1 LAAITDAITVRSR
14 LLTMSIC
21 VENTIALSSC
31 LLLAPEDEK
40 RTMSIDAEQQIS
52 ARVTRRFRA
61 SPERVFDA
69 WLDPKTASKWL
80 FAKAADQIVCAEIDG
95 RVGGWFYI
103 VNRCDGEDVEH
114 VGEYFEVNRPHRLG
128 FKLLG
133 AQSFDRVT
141 VEIVPLAHGCEL
153 TLINDIAPSIA
164 GDARRIEACW
174 SDVLDRL
181 AEAIG
186 ERCMRTTI
194 LEVPAAWQ
202 R

>member
-1 LAAITDAITVRSR
+1 
-14 LLTMSIC
+14 
-21 VENTIALSSC
+21 SC
-31 LLLAPEDEK
+31 LLLAPEDGK
-40 RTMSIDAEQQIS
+40 RAMSIDAEQQMS

-69 WLDPKTASKWL
+69 WLDPKTARKWL
-80 FAKAADQIVCAEIDG
+80 FAKAAGQIVCAEIDG

-128 FKLLG
+128 FKLLVEKY
-133 AQSFDRVT
+133 AQNFHRVT

-153 TLINDIAPSIA
+153 TLTNDTAPCIA
-164 GDARRIEACW
+164 DDVRRIQACW

-181 AEAIG
+181 AEAID
-186 ERCMRTTI
+186 ERPRATI

>member
-1 LAAITDAITVRSR
+1 
-14 LLTMSIC
+14 
-21 VENTIALSSC
+21 
-31 LLLAPEDEK
+31 
-40 RTMSIDAEQQIS
+40 MSIDAEQQIS

-69 WLDPKTASKWL
+69 WLDPKTARKWL
-80 FAKAADQIVCAEIDG
+80 FAKAAGQIVCAEIDG

-128 FKLLG
+128 FKLLVEKY
-133 AQSFDRVT
+133 AQNFHRVT

-153 TLINDIAPSIA
+153 TLTNDTAPSIA
-164 GDARRIEACW
+164 DDVRRIEACW

-186 ERCMRTTI
+186 ERCTRATT